1 MSKRD
6 RRDSDGRD
14 RDRRD
19 YDRRESQPEDEQQRR
34 TGEGEAQEGD
44 SLTALKAILSKVA
57 AQLRPLNL
65 SADES
70 IRLVEQLYGSV
81 LDMDL
86 ALAGEADDTRK
97 SSTLAYIQR
106 TTIRRDG
113 DKLVVEFPTP
123 DELRA
128 TEPATAGASAAEP
141 DEARAGRVAG
151 QPALGEAGAT
161 EPRPR
166 EEGAR
171 QTPRGGR
178 QREAP
183 GEGRVP
189 PQRPRVEPAERGPAG
204 RPEPEGPEA

>member
-34 TGEGEAQEGD
+34 TSEGEAQEGD

-57 AQLRPLNL
+57 TQLKPLNL

-113 DKLVVEFPTP
+113 DRLVVDFPTP
-123 DELRA
+123 EELRA
-128 TEPATAGASAAEP
+128 PQAPSAEGAGAAP
-141 DEARAGRVAG
+141 DETQPAAGQSPGSETGGGDPRPQEAGAG
-151 QPALGEAGAT
+151 QP
-161 EPRPR
+161 
-166 EEGAR
+166 
-171 QTPRGGR
+171 PRGGR
-178 QREAP
+178 PSRQAP
-183 GEGRVP
+183 SEGRVP
-189 PQRPRVEPAERGPAG
+189 PQRPRIEPADRGLAE
-204 RPEPEGPEA
+204 RPELEGPEA